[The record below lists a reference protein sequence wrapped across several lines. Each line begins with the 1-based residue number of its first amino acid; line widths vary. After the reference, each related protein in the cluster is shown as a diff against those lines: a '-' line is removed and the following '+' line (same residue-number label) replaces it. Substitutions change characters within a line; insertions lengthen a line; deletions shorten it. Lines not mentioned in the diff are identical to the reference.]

1 MSSSPSSLFEAYTRH
16 LLLEQGLSANTRDAY
31 GRDVAKL
38 LSYLADEQVELR
50 EVTLEHLHRFS
61 FELCELGISPT
72 SVARILSGVR
82 SFFRFLVLDGFLD
95 ADPTQLLESPARSIC
110 PRC

>member
-1 MSSSPSSLFEAYTRH
+1 MPSSPSSLFEAYTRH

-50 EVTLEHLHRFS
+50 EVTLTGLR
-61 FELCELGISPT
+61 
-72 SVARILSGVR
+72 
-82 SFFRFLVLDGFLD
+82 
-95 ADPTQLLESPARSIC
+95 
-110 PRC
+110 